1 MINLTKDNAMRI
13 FDRLFRRP
21 IDRSD
26 RIARRD
32 PYSAFTTR
40 DWADLP
46 VHHPL
51 TDER

>member
-1 MINLTKDNAMRI
+1 MINHTKDNAMRI
-13 FDRLFRRP
+13 LDRLFRRP

-32 PYSAFTTR
+32 PFADFTER

-46 VHHPL
+46 VYHPL

>member
-1 MINLTKDNAMRI
+1 MRI
-13 FDRLFRRP
+13 LDRLFRRP
-21 IDRSD
+21 LHRT
-26 RIARRD
+26 ARRD
-32 PYSAFTTR
+32 PYAGFTTR